1 MNKVKVL
8 LVDDSPMILSFEK
21 MMLRD
26 SDFEIFT
33 ATSGKEALEMV
44 KANSPAIVLLDVQ
57 MPEMDGIECCRQ
69 LKSNPQTKPIPVIM
83 VTTKGQQATMMEAYR
98 AGCND
103 FVTKPI
109 DKAELLQKI
118 DGHLKRA
125 GSAT

>member
-1 MNKVKVL
+1 
-8 LVDDSPMILSFEK
+8 MILSFER

-26 SDFEIFT
+26 SDFEILT
-33 ATSGKEALEMV
+33 ASSGKEALGAVALHMP
-44 KANSPAIVLLDVQ
+44 SIVLLDVQ

-69 LKSNPQTKPIPVIM
+69 LKGNLKTKAIPVIM

-118 DGHLKRA
+118 DGHLRRQVGAPK
-125 GSAT
+125 